1 MVRGLKSEQ
10 VNVLHNTSTHRGAV
24 VCGRDRGNAK
34 ALQCSYHAW
43 SADSQGKSV
52 GVPSGDAYGE
62 TFETRA
68 LGLAQVAR
76 TETYRGL
83 VFASFD
89 SHITDLVS
97 YLAGAREYLGLV
109 IDEADGDLQI
119 ISGTQEYGMQAS
131 WKLLLANSIDGYHS
145 ASTHDTYFKCL
156 VSLATGL
163 SVGAS
168 GIIRD
173 LGNRHPVLEYLAP
186 PGRPIAKWEPLF
198 GPQAEAGILARRA
211 RLAAEHGEERARRM
225 CDLTATC

>member
-10 VNVLHNTSTHRGAV
+10 VNVLHNTCTHRGAV

-119 ISGTQEYGMQAS
+119 ISGTQEYGT
-131 WKLLLANSIDGYHS
+131 W
-145 ASTHDTYFKCL
+145 
-156 VSLATGL
+156 ATGTPCW
-163 SVGAS
+163 STWRRRAARSPNGS
-168 GIIRD
+168 RC
-173 LGNRHPVLEYLAP
+173 
-186 PGRPIAKWEPLF
+186 
-198 GPQAEAGILARRA
+198 LARRP
-211 RLAAEHGEERARRM
+211 RPGSSRGGPGWPPSTVRSGPGG
-225 CDLTATC
+225 CAT